1 MDFFTMDSL
10 MAFFSQYAYQP
21 MFVYLFVTLF
31 MLAASFGLPIPEEL
45 VLISSGLVAYIAQHP
60 EEFPK
65 YPPPYPGAPGVD
77 LITLCFV
84 SFFAILGADT
94 IVYLIGKIFGGKII
108 KTKFFQK
115 QVAGEGFDR
124 INRWFQK
131 YGSLAAGIFRFTP
144 GLRFPGH
151 LSCGLLGLPL
161 WKFILVDG
169 LAALFSVPT
178 QVYIFGTYGGVMLE
192 KVTEFKKYVLV
203 AVGIL
208 AVLWL
213 GKKVYQKWVRKPVIR
228 GAGYEHADK
237 E

>member
-1 MDFFTMDSL
+1 MDFFTMDNL

-21 MFVYLFVTLF
+21 MFVYMFVTLF
-31 MLAASFGLPIPEEL
+31 MFAASFGLPIPEEL
-45 VLISSGLVAYIAQHP
+45 VLVTSGLVAYIAHHP

-65 YPPPYPGAPGVD
+65 FPPPTPDAVGVD
-77 LITLCFV
+77 ITTLCFV
-84 SFFAILGADT
+84 SFFAVLGSDT
-94 IVYLIGKIFGGKII
+94 IVYLIGKLFGGKII

-131 YGSLAAGIFRFTP
+131 YGALAAGIFRFTP

-161 WKFILVDG
+161 WKFLAVDG
-169 LAALFSVPT
+169 SAALFSVPT

-192 KVTEFKKYVLV
+192 KVAEFKKWVLIGL
-203 AVGIL
+203 AIL
-208 AVLWL
+208 ALSWL
-213 GKKVYQKWVRKPVIR
+213 LKKVYHKWATKPSI
-228 GAGYEHADK
+228 ES
-237 E
+237 